1 MTFDLKK
8 FTKELQSE
16 FKDSLTFDEV
26 ESLLETKEAY
36 NKDTPLSTGKNLSL
50 TYIAFDGEKNT
61 TEKQNYSGNK
71 IKFSQNIESGV
82 NIWLADNLKGKSSV
96 FKIIK
101 YALTGNGKSIKPNIK
116 KWINEVILNFK
127 IGNKHY
133 TIYLNIERRLNGLLL
148 NGAFK
153 SIIDIEKNKEEYI
166 IQAKN
171 ETEYQDKIQ
180 DFFFKQFSYYPLK
193 WTQKSSSKDSNDLLE
208 ASTSWS
214 TYFKSIFLESKD
226 SASLIFGGQEKKVFE
241 MLMGLELTY
250 PINRLG
256 LKKDMLNDKKGK
268 QNLVSK
274 IDVKQKEIDR
284 KELEEELKI
293 INKKLQLVKNEKP
306 TNINQLYSVYNNIL
320 KEITQEN
327 KKSLDIENNNL
338 TLRKSLNSINSKS
351 SSDEIELKRIEKE
364 IKKNDKRIIDIQE
377 YIEIGIFFSNLDIKH
392 CPSCNHSVS
401 DNKKIIEKVEHKCA
415 LCNEEV
421 ENSNSEIDKEIY
433 NDKIDRLSILNIKLG
448 EESDILKKNIDT
460 FNKQHSQFSS
470 EIEKLEINKKQ
481 IKNTNQLNVKLKE
494 IEELINDEK
503 LKINPENL
511 KNENLIKEKA
521 VIEYKII
528 EIDKSF
534 KKPEAIDNFDKQIE
548 LLEVAISKLSSI
560 RFQVGK
566 SILKRL
572 SELMLSEINEFGLN
586 SITEIKISEKFEIQY
601 KQDGDYITFNNIA
614 EGEQLRAKIAFYLS
628 LIQLDIEKNF
638 GRHTRFLIIDSPGKE
653 EADDNFL
660 KGLSN
665 VLKSIENR
673 YGEELQILIG
683 TAERG
688 LQDVVTNQYITPK
701 EQFVF

>member
-8 FTKELQSE
+8 FTKELHLE
-16 FKDSLTFDEV
+16 FSDSLTFDEI

-36 NKDTPLSTGKNLSL
+36 NKDTPLSTGKNLLL
-50 TYIAFDGEKNT
+50 TYISFEGEKLT
-61 TEKQNYSGNK
+61 TEKQSYSGNQINFK
-71 IKFSQNIESGV
+71 QKIESGV
-82 NIWLADNLKGKSSV
+82 NIWIADNLKGKSSV
-96 FKIIK
+96 LKILK
-101 YALTGNGKSIKPNIK
+101 YALTGKNSLKPNIK
-116 KWINEVILNFK
+116 KWIKHIIVNFK

-133 TIYLNIERRLNGLLL
+133 TVYLNTEGRLNAYLL
-148 NGAFK
+148 NGEFK
-153 SIIDIEKNKEEYI
+153 NFNDIDKDEYI
-166 IQAKN
+166 IQAKS
-171 ETEYQDKIQ
+171 ESEYQEKIQ
-180 DFFFKQFSYYPLK
+180 DFFFKQFSYYSLK
-193 WTQKSSSKDSNDLLE
+193 WTQKSSLKDSNELLE
-208 ASTSWS
+208 SSASWS

-274 IDVKQKEIDR
+274 IDIKQKEIDR
-284 KELEEELKI
+284 LKLEEELEI
-293 INKKLQLVKNEKP
+293 LNKQLLLVKNEKP
-306 TNINQLYSVYNNIL
+306 TNVNQLYSAYNDIL
-320 KEITQEN
+320 EEITQEN

-338 TLRKSLNSINSKS
+338 TLSKSLNSLNSKR
-351 SSDEIELKRIEKE
+351 SSDELELKRIEKE
-364 IKKNDKRIIDIQE
+364 IEKNDKRIIDIEE
-377 YIEIGIFFSNLDIKH
+377 YIDIGIFFSNLDIKH

-401 DNKKIIEKVEHKCA
+401 NHKKIIEKEDHKCA

-433 NDKIDRLSILNIKLG
+433 NEKIDRLSILNIKLG
-448 EESDILKKNIDT
+448 EESGILKKNIDAYNERH
-460 FNKQHSQFSS
+460 NKYSI
-470 EIEKLEINKKQ
+470 EIENLEVKKTQ
-481 IKNTNQLNVKLKE
+481 IKNTNQLNEKLKE
-494 IEELINDEK
+494 IEELINVEK

-511 KNENLIKEKA
+511 KNENLNLIKEKA

-528 EIDKSF
+528 EIDKSI
-534 KKPEAIDNFDKQIE
+534 KKPEAIVYFDKQIE
-548 LLEVAISKLSSI
+548 LLEVAISRLSSM
-560 RFQVGK
+560 RFQYGEN
-566 SILKRL
+566 ILKRL
-572 SELMLSEINEFGLN
+572 SELMLSEINAFGLN

-653 EADDNFL
+653 EADANFL
-660 KGLSN
+660 KGLSG
-665 VLKSIENR
+665 VLTSIEER

-688 LQDVVTNQYITPK
+688 LIDVVTNQYITPK